1 MESILIV
8 LLVIGIIIFIA
19 YPLFARS
26 AEKLADTPDALEALV
41 AQRDSTYDAIRDLDF
56 DFQLGKL
63 SQNDYN
69 ALREKYKIRAAQILQ
84 RIDALTNATGVHSK
98 DADAR
103 IEVEIAKLRRQAD
116 KVEDDIARLRQPK
129 SARVAAPVADT
140 SASTTDAVE
149 AEIARVRA
157 ARQTEK
163 QFCGKC
169 GAPRSPTDVFCAKCG
184 NKL

>member
-1 MESILIV
+1 LESILIV

-26 AEKLADTPDALEALV
+26 SEKLADAPDALETLV

-84 RIDALTNATGVHSK
+84 HIDALTNATGTRGK

-103 IEVEIAKLRRQAD
+103 IEIEIAKLRHSAD
-116 KVEDDIARLRQPK
+116 KVEDEIARLRQTK
-129 SARVAAPVADT
+129 SARVATAVTDTAAPA
-140 SASTTDAVE
+140 TDAVE

-157 ARQTEK
+157 ARQVEK